1 MVFFG
6 RKRRKWEF
14 SHNTTKMF
22 SRKLS
27 EIPRCQ
33 QSSSMK
39 TFVKWQ
45 NNFLETLLQCCKRNP
60 IFYVFNQKVLFHEN
74 FLDSFKTYHF
84 FYISEKKVTK
94 HFVTYKI
101 LTALFFL
108 VILVLTLVMLYIKTE
123 WFKFYFIYATNW
135 TFILM
140 TFGAILEAILVI
152 VRYRGEKNISNWQFV
167 GTISIWISS
176 MTYAGEMLIT
186 FCYWTAIHDWTS
198 TNTKYNDAAFYFN
211 LTHHLAPVSLH
222 SVEIS

>member
-1 MVFFG
+1 MLAKF
-6 RKRRKWEF
+6 K
-14 SHNTTKMF
+14 
-22 SRKLS
+22 
-27 EIPRCQ
+27 
-33 QSSSMK
+33 
-39 TFVKWQ
+39 
-45 NNFLETLLQCCKRNP
+45 
-60 IFYVFNQKVLFHEN
+60 HEN
-74 FLDSFKTYHF
+74 FREMAERFLGNDWCSIVREISFSIKKYYITKILSIVLKPYHF

-152 VRYRGEKNISNWQFV
+152 VRYRGEKNISNWQFI

-211 LTHHLAPVSLH
+211 LTHHLAPVSMQYAIIR

>member
-1 MVFFG
+1 M
-6 RKRRKWEF
+6 
-14 SHNTTKMF
+14 
-22 SRKLS
+22 
-27 EIPRCQ
+27 
-33 QSSSMK
+33 
-39 TFVKWQ
+39 
-45 NNFLETLLQCCKRNP
+45 
-60 IFYVFNQKVLFHEN
+60 
-74 FLDSFKTYHF
+74 
-84 FYISEKKVTK
+84 
-94 HFVTYKI
+94 
-101 LTALFFL
+101 TALFFL

-211 LTHHLAPVSLH
+211 LTHHLAPVSKIYITQCGNFMIFL
-222 SVEIS
+222 SLTFDAKSILGILEVQKLPF